1 MGHVVESSN
10 GLVQAKLIRGILSK
24 QCEPKCGGTGKY
36 LW

>member
-10 GLVQAKLIRGILSK
+10 GLQAKLIRGILSK
-24 QCEPKCGGTGKY
+24 QCESKCGATGKY